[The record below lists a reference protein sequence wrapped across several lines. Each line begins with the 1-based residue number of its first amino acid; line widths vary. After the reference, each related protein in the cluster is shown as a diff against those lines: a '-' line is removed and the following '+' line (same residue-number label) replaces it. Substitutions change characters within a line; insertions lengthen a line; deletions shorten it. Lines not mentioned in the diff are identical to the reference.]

1 MTMGVGIRDVFLE
14 GKKQDVQRASKTRGN
29 YSGKEGRGDGEGI
42 LNRGKI
48 YSKEQRREKIYRV

>member
-1 MTMGVGIRDVFLE
+1 MGVGIRDVFLE
-14 GKKQDVQRASKTRGN
+14 GKKQDLQRASKTRGN

-48 YSKEQRREKIYRV
+48 YSKEQRREKIYCV